1 MIFRAIAL
9 AVLLAA
15 PAFAEG
21 TPTPAASPSPVDATM
36 ANFGVHNDDCLEW
49 TDACAVCKRD
59 DAGVA
64 NCSTPGI
71 ACQAKPIVCSKAK
84 TP

>member
-1 MIFRAIAL
+1 MLFRALAL
-9 AVLLAA
+9 AVLLAT
-15 PAFAEG
+15 PAFADDS
-21 TPTPAASPSPVDATM
+21 PTPAATPSPMDATM
-36 ANFGVHNDDCLEW
+36 ANFGAQRADCLEW

-59 DAGVA
+59 DAGAA

-71 ACQAKPIVCSKAK
+71 ACQPKPIVCSKAK